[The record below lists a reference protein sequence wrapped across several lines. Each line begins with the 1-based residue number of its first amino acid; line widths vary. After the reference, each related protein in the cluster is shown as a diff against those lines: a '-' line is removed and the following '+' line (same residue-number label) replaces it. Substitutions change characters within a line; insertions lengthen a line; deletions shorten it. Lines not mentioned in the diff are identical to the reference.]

1 MLENLLHYIIRKY
14 NNPNEQIVYKGT
26 VMGHSK
32 TLKWMILMVS
42 IVISLM
48 GIGYASFTHHIE
60 MLNNISTSSMQYNIS
75 FEENSINIS
84 LDSDTS
90 YHLLNLNQGDAYDL
104 TYSLNKEKGNVPLK
118 KINNKYIGS
127 VTIHLND
134 VKIDNNA
141 IHIDNSSFVLSCI
154 PNTIGSFE
162 CFHNFDGVN
171 GTITLIKQTEPMN
184 VNCEINKSELSQEMQ
199 QLLGIDNS
207 LEEVVEEKIKK
218 DSEVVQIVEE
228 VKEVALINIEG
239 TYGFEI
245 PLQFDQYNANV
256 E

>member
-1 MLENLLHYIIRKY
+1 
-14 NNPNEQIVYKGT
+14 
-26 VMGHSK
+26 MGHSK
-32 TLKWMILMVS
+32 TLKWLILMIS

-75 FEENSINIS
+75 FEENSIDIS

-90 YHLLNLNQGDAYDL
+90 YRLLNLNQGDSYEL
-104 TYSLNKEKGNVPLK
+104 TYNLNKDKGNVPLK

-134 VKIDNNA
+134 VKIDNHA
-141 IHIDNSSFVLSCI
+141 IPIDNSSFVLSCI

-162 CFHNFDGVN
+162 CFHNFDGAN
-171 GTITLIKQTEPMN
+171 GTITLIKQSEPMD

-199 QLLGIDNS
+199 QQLGIDTS
-207 LEEVVEEKIKK
+207 LEEVVEEEIKK
-218 DSEVVQIVEE
+218 DLEVVQIVEE
-228 VKEVALINIEG
+228 IEVIEEIEEVALINIEG